1 MIDDVLEYEI
11 EKLENWLDDLTVEA
25 PTNILLAQRA
35 IKRYKEDV
43 PSCIRGL
50 PEPDIY
56 YVEKRKRLI
65 REIEEK
71 ISEYRLAER
80 RKRKEIV
87 QVPLVPKELNTDEA
101 RAIFKRAI
109 DAGFM
114 NEQYKFIGTWY
125 QAAYFAEIAA
135 KRLNIKSKWKYFQEL
150 WGYDKLA
157 QTRRESIERFGI
169 VKGQDDIDKIFD
181 F

>member
-1 MIDDVLEYEI
+1 MIDYVLEYEI
-11 EKLENWLDDLTVEA
+11 EKLENWLDDLKVEP

-35 IKRYKEDV
+35 IKRYKEEAS
-43 PSCIRGL
+43 SCIRGV
-50 PEPDIY
+50 EPDIY
-56 YVEKRKRLI
+56 LVEKRNRLI
-65 REIEEK
+65 REIGEK

-87 QVPLVPKELNTDEA
+87 QMPVVPKELDTDEA
-101 RAIFKRAI
+101 RVIFKRAI

-125 QAAYFAEIAA
+125 QAAYFAEEAA
-135 KRLNIKSKWKYFQEL
+135 KRLKLKPKWKYFQEL
-150 WGYDKLA
+150 WGYTKLA